1 MNNILKKG
9 LVLACIGLFPLAGKS
24 QSTVIDLETAMQSAM
39 ENNRGLKASF
49 QNLEATRAMVG
60 AGVNIEKTQ
69 VFYRHDQND
78 IAENGISNRVWGLS
92 QSAQFPTVYGLQ
104 KRVLRDMSEVRY
116 QEFEME
122 KTQLLK
128 EVAQTYY
135 TILYWGEMENN
146 FRFLDSLYAQFSKAA
161 NLRFTTGETNYL
173 EKVTAETKKREMAV
187 KLAQATESKRQTY
200 QRLEQLIQTE
210 GSFLIKQ
217 VPLEP
222 LPVQDAIWA
231 NHPGIGLFQKN
242 LELRKD
248 NMQLEKNRLL
258 PDLSAEVFRGTNNG
272 MNSKVYPGV
281 QFGVAVPLWCAP
293 QKAKIQA
300 SRLEW
305 NQANFAL
312 ENYSFQL
319 ENRRN
324 QLEIELQK
332 FQEAISF
339 YQNEGKNLSRQLINQ
354 GTLAFQN
361 GEIDFLQYVLLI
373 ENSRNIELDYLF
385 NLQGYNMTVLEI
397 NYLIQ
402 P

>member
-1 MNNILKKG
+1 MNNILKIG
-9 LVLACIGLFPLAGKS
+9 IALVCFGFFPLGANS
-24 QSTVIDLETAMQSAM
+24 QTTVIDLEAAMQAAI
-39 ENNRGLKASF
+39 ENNRGLKASY
-49 QNLEATRAMVG
+49 QNLEATRALVG

-92 QSAQFPTVYGLQ
+92 QNAQFPTVYGLQ
-104 KRVLRDMSEVRY
+104 KRVLKDLSEVRY

-128 EVAQTYY
+128 EVSQTYY
-135 TILYWGEMENN
+135 TILYWQEMENN

-187 KLAQATESKRQTY
+187 KLAQATESKKQTY
-200 QRLEQLIQTE
+200 QRLEQLIQTD
-210 GSFLIKQ
+210 GPFVIKEI
-217 VPLEP
+217 PLEP
-222 LPVQDAIWA
+222 LAVQDAIWT
-231 NHPGIGLFQKN
+231 NHPGLGLFQRN

-272 MNSKVYPGV
+272 MNAKVYPGV
-281 QFGVAVPLWCAP
+281 QFGVAVPLWFGP

-305 NQANFAL
+305 NQATFAL
-312 ENYSFQL
+312 DNYSFQL
-319 ENRRN
+319 ENRRQ

-332 FQEAISF
+332 FQEAVSF
-339 YQNEGKNLSRQLINQ
+339 YQNEGKNLSRQLIIQ